1 MDLVVPKDELEN
13 RRFRAIILQKCQE
26 DHKFMAAIRAKFF
39 KDIIFAFN
47 TFFWTYDPRRP
58 PYTLPFITYDFQDES
73 ILALKEAIDGPEDLL
88 IEKSRDMGASW
99 FVISVFLYYWLQPHG
114 GNDFIVGSRKEEYVD
129 KVGVLDTLFEKQ
141 RWQLKHLPD
150 FLMPSG
156 FLWKQHDSYMR
167 LVNPETGSYIKGEA
181 NNSNFGTGGRYKAAL
196 LDEFAKWQKTDET
209 AWRSLGDSTPCRIAL
224 STPYGKRNH
233 FSHLR
238 HETKMKTMTLHW
250 RRHPLKDAT
259 WYENECA
266 RRSDLDVAQELDIS
280 YEASGGKRFFKNY
293 NPAIHLGVLTA
304 NKHLPVMRCWDFG
317 FHYPCVVFCQVDV
330 GDRLL
335 LLRCIMGK
343 DVELTPFAEYVL
355 EKQGQWFDEEIEFE
369 DYCDPAGIQINDQ
382 TGVTSIAAL
391 KSVTGQSP
399 RNRKFNRDDRAK
411 SVRALFD
418 RMIGGSPKIMLNEE
432 EDDRQKGMTP
442 SFIESESCYLIHEAL
457 LGGCQYPDTEVLKEE
472 YEKDGYYEHPID
484 SLGHMT
490 SIRFPYNKQQGQM
503 KDQKKQALEISSRN
517 LKKRQVLYLDRYRR
531 TGARRGVV
539 MSQEGKKAIGDDDV

>member
-1 MDLVVPKDELEN
+1 
-13 RRFRAIILQKCQE
+13 
-26 DHKFMAAIRAKFF
+26 
-39 KDIIFAFN
+39 
-47 TFFWTYDPRRP
+47 
-58 PYTLPFITYDFQDES
+58 
-73 ILALKEAIDGPEDLL
+73 
-88 IEKSRDMGASW
+88 
-99 FVISVFLYYWLQPHG
+99 
-114 GNDFIVGSRKEEYVD
+114 
-129 KVGVLDTLFEKQ
+129 
-141 RWQLKHLPD
+141 
-150 FLMPSG
+150 
-156 FLWKQHDSYMR
+156 
-167 LVNPETGSYIKGEA
+167 
-181 NNSNFGTGGRYKAAL
+181 
-196 LDEFAKWQKTDET
+196 
-209 AWRSLGDSTPCRIAL
+209 
-224 STPYGKRNH
+224 
-233 FSHLR
+233 
-238 HETKMKTMTLHW
+238 
-250 RRHPLKDAT
+250 
-259 WYENECA
+259 
-266 RRSDLDVAQELDIS
+266 
-280 YEASGGKRFFKNY
+280 
-293 NPAIHLGVLTA
+293 
-304 NKHLPVMRCWDFG
+304 
-317 FHYPCVVFCQVDV
+317 
-330 GDRLL
+330 
-335 LLRCIMGK
+335 MGK